1 MAPIFEI
8 LKKLA
13 VIVVISALIVGA
25 ITALT
30 AWFGGCMTAPD
41 RENYTTAECYAAADC
56 LYRIKSADEK
66 SPCAFLTEAC
76 RDSLKERTRIYRL
89 EYCRDKKPADMTERE
104 CRSWLNEK

>member
-1 MAPIFEI
+1 MRMV
-8 LKKLA
+8 LL
-13 VIVVISALIVGA
+13 LIAGMV
-25 ITALT
+25 
-30 AWFGGCMTAPD
+30 FMSCMSSPRKD
-41 RENYTTAECYAAADC
+41 DYTTPECFAAADC

-76 RDSLKERTRIYRL
+76 RDSLKERARLSRL